1 MSRIIAAVVLCLALT
16 GEVAAQATATGTA
29 TATGVGG
36 IQQMEQTGGT
46 QTNQQLM
53 QGDNVNVAA
62 QPVVT
67 PLYPSPLPGT
77 PLNTGGGLPAFVRN
91 VLGHLGNRAVC
102 GSKTYRTFRGELIA
116 VAGKSGKTV
125 IVFTKF
131 AEQQERESQKPNL
144 LLNAIAPAK
153 FTTTPLKNRACV
165 GSLFVVSLAG
175 NKPDGGTVDDD
186 IDEALFSAVRGVD
199 EIEVGYTTLIT
210 TESPSGVTIYPTALQ
225 MIHRGE
231 LFTPPE
237 NVAAQPAQKPQVT
250 PPPPPPKAEAPA
262 EVLAS

>member
-199 EIEVGYTTLIT
+199 EVEKVTVPQTFGGAQTFVVDASSFNLGAGGGGIWGVIAKVLNIGYTEGKAGRKVKTEVGYT
-210 TESPSGVTIYPTALQ
+210 P
-225 MIHRGE
+225 R
-231 LFTPPE
+231 
-237 NVAAQPAQKPQVT
+237 
-250 PPPPPPKAEAPA
+250 
-262 EVLAS
+262 